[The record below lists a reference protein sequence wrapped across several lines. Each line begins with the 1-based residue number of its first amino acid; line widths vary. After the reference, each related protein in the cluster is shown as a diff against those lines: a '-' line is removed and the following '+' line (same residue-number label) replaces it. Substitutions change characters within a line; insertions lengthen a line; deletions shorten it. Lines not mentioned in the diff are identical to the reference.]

1 MVDASLRM
9 AIVNLFDQLKREL
22 GLSIVYITHDL
33 ATAYYIS
40 DRIVIM
46 RKGEIVEQ
54 GEARKVL
61 DNPQHSYSRAL
72 KEAVLSADFAPT
84 A

>member
-1 MVDASLRM
+1 
-9 AIVNLFDQLKREL
+9 
-22 GLSIVYITHDL
+22 
-33 ATAYYIS
+33 
-40 DRIVIM
+40 M

-61 DNPQHSYSRAL
+61 DNPQHPYSRAL
-72 KEAVLSADFAPT
+72 KEAVLSADFAAT